1 MIKVIIADD
10 ELLEREVYKVIIK
23 KFLPNIQIVAEAETG
38 RQAIELYDIH
48 KPDLMLMDMKMPGI
62 SGIEAIEEIRK
73 RSKLTKFIVISAYN
87 FFDFVKDA
95 LKYGVDDYIL
105 KPVAKDEF
113 IKVVGRVTNK
123 IDEEKKENIKE
134 LEIKERLKSIL
145 PLLENE
151 MTFAIM
157 TSDGNKIKQYYPL
170 LNTGISEGYVAVGL
184 LDEHSLT
191 HMDDIS
197 RNLTIKI
204 VQEYIKESIPELKQC
219 LLSNFIANKMI
230 LVLPWNSSKSIENHQ
245 NIDIKDVAYKKML
258 RIRDLVL
265 ENCKVRMYFGI
276 GECYKDI
283 SGIINSYN
291 QALTVINN
299 IDSFGIDIVN
309 YGDIKIDIVK
319 DFKYPYELEKLLI
332 EKIRLGVFEQ
342 AVNVFLSI
350 FNYITDCLKGDIN
363 RVKFEMMELYFVLSR
378 LIYEFEED
386 NSSFNNFVGI
396 KNDYYK
402 ISTFQEIYHIFV
414 EDIKSLC
421 NRFDDERN
429 KKAKNILFVAIQYIK
444 ANYMNEITLEEVAK
458 HAGFSPNYFSRLF
471 KSEFNKSFIDYLTNI
486 RVEVAKELVMEGD
499 RNISDI
505 AWAVG
510 YHDPN
515 YFTKVFKKN
524 VGLAPSEYKEQKY
537 NEKLD

>member
-23 KFLPNIQIVAEAETG
+23 KFLPHIQIVAEAETG

-48 KPDLMLMDMKMPGI
+48 KPDLMLIDMKMPGI

-73 RSKLTKFIVISAYN
+73 RSKVTKFIVISAYN
-87 FFDFVKDA
+87 FFDYAKDA

-113 IKVVGRVTNK
+113 VKVVGRVINK
-123 IDEEKKENIKE
+123 IDEEKNENIKG
-134 LEIKERLKSIL
+134 LDLKERLKSIL
-145 PLLENE
+145 PLLETE

-157 TSDGNKIKQYYPL
+157 MGDDNKIKQYSPL
-170 LNTGISEGYVAVGL
+170 LNTDISEGYVAVGL
-184 LDEHSLT
+184 LNENSLK

-197 RNLTIKI
+197 RNITIKR

-230 LVLPWNSSKSIENHQ
+230 FVLPWNSNKSIEN
-245 NIDIKDVAYKKML
+245 NRSIDIKDAAYKKML
-258 RIRDLVL
+258 RIRDSVL

-283 SGIINSYN
+283 SGIISSYN
-291 QALTVINN
+291 QALTVINS

-309 YGDIKIDIVK
+309 YGDIKIDVIK

-332 EKIRLGVFEQ
+332 EKIRLGIFEQ

-350 FNYITDCLKGDIN
+350 FNYMTDCLKGDIN

-386 NSSFNNFVGI
+386 NFSFNNFVGI

-414 EDIKSLC
+414 EDIKNLC
-421 NRFDDERN
+421 NKFNDERN

-444 ANYMNEITLEEVAK
+444 VNYMREITLEEVAK
-458 HAGFSPNYFSRLF
+458 HVGFSPNYFSRLF
-471 KSEFNKSFIDYLTNI
+471 KSEFNQSFIDYLTNV
-486 RVEVAKELVMEGD
+486 RVEAAKELVMERDKNMGE
-499 RNISDI
+499 IS
-505 AWAVG
+505 WEVG

-515 YFTKVFKKN
+515 YFTKVFKKI
-524 VGLAPSEYKEQKY
+524 VGLTPSEYKEEKY